1 MVEEKV
7 DEKEEEEEEEEMVAV
22 VVVLVFMALRLRI
35 SDSQARVYIQRVL
48 LTITGP
54 VTWRPLNDYHG
65 RLQQCMVPY
74 FVQLLGANP
83 IPNHSALMNVLKIA
97 TIFMN

>member
-1 MVEEKV
+1 MDEEEKV
-7 DEKEEEEEEEEMVAV
+7 DEEEEEEEEEEMVAV

-65 RLQQCMVPY
+65 RLQQYCTR
-74 FVQLLGANP
+74 FC
-83 IPNHSALMNVLKIA
+83 A
-97 TIFMN
+97 TSSCKSNS

>member
-7 DEKEEEEEEEEMVAV
+7 DEEEEEEEEEEMVAV

-35 SDSQARVYIQRVL
+35 SDCQARVYIQRVL

-54 VTWRPLNDYHG
+54 VT
-65 RLQQCMVPY
+65 
-74 FVQLLGANP
+74 F
-83 IPNHSALMNVLKIA
+83 K
-97 TIFMN
+97 

>member
-1 MVEEKV
+1 MEEKV
-7 DEKEEEEEEEEMVAV
+7 DEEEEEEEEEEMVAV

-48 LTITGP
+48 LTIT

-74 FVQLLGANP
+74 FMQLLGANP

>member
-1 MVEEKV
+1 MEE
-7 DEKEEEEEEEEMVAV
+7 EEGEEEEEEEEMVTL

-48 LTITGP
+48 LTITGA

-74 FVQLLGANP
+74 FGQLLDANP
-83 IPNHSALMNVLKIA
+83 IPNHSGLMNVLKIA